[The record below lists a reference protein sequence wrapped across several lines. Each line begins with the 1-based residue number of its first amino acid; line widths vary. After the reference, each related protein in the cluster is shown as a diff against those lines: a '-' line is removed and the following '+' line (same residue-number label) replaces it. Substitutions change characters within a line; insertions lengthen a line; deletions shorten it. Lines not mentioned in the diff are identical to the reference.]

1 MHAQS
6 AIRPDRTVPLL
17 IWVGIAIVV
26 ATVIAVFFIGRSDP
40 GSAAPAAV
48 PSPSSSTDAAGEGA
62 LDAELEGAL
71 EAALDEAF
79 AATTLPGVIVGLWI
93 PGEGEWV
100 SARGTS
106 ELGTDQPMGT
116 DNQQK
121 IGSITKTITTSV
133 ALQIIGEGTLG
144 LTLDDTIDQ
153 WYPDFPEASRITVRM
168 LMNMSSGIGASG
180 IEQVERICANPY
192 AEADPEGVIAIGAA
206 TPRTG
211 FAPGEGFTYSN
222 FNTFILGRILEKTT
236 GEDLGTLIEERIVVP
251 FEMTR
256 SRFAPDGRLEAP
268 LSHGYSLFCPEMP
281 QPTDTVDWSNA
292 ESWAAGGMVSTLDD
306 IHAWGRALGAGAGI
320 TPEVLAARYT
330 DIAPS
335 SGADGIGYGLG
346 VQVHRDLA
354 TGCILDLGHT
364 GAEPG
369 YGTNLNYFATTDSV
383 FVVFANGDGGT
394 GEEIFTVV
402 QALYPVFQSSVT
414 KLPTEPCT
422 T

>member
-6 AIRPDRTVPLL
+6 AIGRGGTVPVL
-17 IWVGIAIVV
+17 IWVGIAIVIG
-26 ATVIAVFFIGRSDP
+26 AVIAVFFIPRSDS
-40 GSAAPAAV
+40 GAAAPAATAS
-48 PSPSSSTDAAGEGA
+48 PSPSASVADDGA
-62 LDAELEGAL
+62 LDADLKEAL
-71 EAALDEAF
+71 EAALDEAYGS
-79 AATTLPGVIVGLWI
+79 TTLPGVIVGLWI

-106 ELGTDQPMGT
+106 DLAAEEPMGP

-133 ALQIIGEGTLG
+133 ALQIIGDGTFG
-144 LTLDDTIDQ
+144 LTLDDTIDR

-180 IEQVERICANPY
+180 IEQVERICADPY
-192 AEADPEGVIAIGAA
+192 AAADPEAVIAIGAA

-236 GEDLGTLIEERIVVP
+236 GEDLGTLIEERILIP
-251 FEMTR
+251 FDMSR
-256 SRFAPDGRLEAP
+256 SRFAPDGQLEAP
-268 LSHGYSLFCPEMP
+268 LTHGYTLFCPEMA
-281 QPTDTVDWSNA
+281 QPTDTVEWSNA
-292 ESWAAGGMVSTLDD
+292 ESWAAGGMVSTLED
-306 IHAWGRALGAGAGI
+306 IRTWGRALGAGAGI
-320 TPEVLAARYT
+320 TPELLAARYG

-335 SGADGIGYGLG
+335 SGAEGIGYGLG
-346 VQVHRDLA
+346 VQVHRDLT

-383 FVVFANGDGGT
+383 FVAFANGDGGT

-402 QALYPVFQSSVT
+402 QALYPLFQSLVT
-414 KLPTEPCT
+414 EVPTESCT

>member
-6 AIRPDRTVPLL
+6 AIGRDRTVPVL
-17 IWVGIAIVV
+17 IWVGIAIVIG
-26 ATVIAVFFIGRSDP
+26 AVIAVFFIGRSD
-40 GSAAPAAV
+40 SDAAAPTASVPPPAETAV
-48 PSPSSSTDAAGEGA
+48 EGSLDGELKA
-62 LDAELEGAL
+62 QL

-79 AATTLPGVIVGLWI
+79 AATTLPGVVIGLWI
-93 PGEGEWV
+93 PDEGEWV

-106 ELGTDQPMGT
+106 ELDADEPMT
-116 DNQQK
+116 ADHQQK

-133 ALQIIGEGTLG
+133 ALQVIGDGTFG
-144 LTLDDTIDQ
+144 LTLDDTIDR

-180 IEQVERICANPY
+180 IQQVERICANPY
-192 AEADPEGVIAIGAA
+192 AAADPEAVIAIGAA

-236 GEDLGTLIEERIVVP
+236 GKDLGTLIEERITRP

-256 SRFAPDGRLEAP
+256 SRFAPDGQLDAP
-268 LSHGYSLFCPEMP
+268 LSHGYTLFCPEMA
-281 QPTDTVDWSNA
+281 QPTDTVEWSNA

-306 IHAWGRALGAGAGI
+306 IRTWGRALGAGAGI
-320 TPEVLAARYT
+320 TPELLIARYG
-330 DIAPS
+330 DVAPS

-346 VQVHRDLA
+346 VQVHRDPA

-402 QALYPVFQSSVT
+402 QALYPLFQSLVT
-414 KLPTEPCT
+414 EVPTEPCT